1 MSGKRKGRPRG
12 KASDPSYTTLT
23 TYIKVKTW
31 KELKK
36 KCIDLDME
44 MSEAVQMLL
53 EEWLKEK

>member
-23 TYIKVKTW
+23 VYIKLETY
-31 KELKK
+31 KEVKK
-36 KCIDLDME
+36 KCVDLEIE
-44 MSEAVQMLL
+44 MSQAVQMLL